1 MAEHSA
7 DHDSPISDSLH
18 PFVNIAIIGLVL
30 MFVAAMWT
38 FVASDPNG
46 EWLDVVVTGLFVIA
60 IAIPALL
67 WLTWRRNADGARDDS
82 HPSFRDWAAGE
93 FDTLTGFRQRGGRDH
108 RSPAADRGSGRRDD
122 GAGISVP
129 HHRERR
135 RLILPC
141 TASDVLRRGP
151 GGCALSVLRLA
162 RLRAQGA

>member
-38 FVASDPNG
+38 FFASDPYG

-67 WLTWRRNADGARDDS
+67 WLTWRRNADGAHARPLRCRPTQNY
-82 HPSFRDWAAGE
+82 HNAASSTANR
-93 FDTLTGFRQRGGRDH
+93 F
-108 RSPAADRGSGRRDD
+108 AASY
-122 GAGISVP
+122 
-129 HHRERR
+129 RE
-135 RLILPC
+135 
-141 TASDVLRRGP
+141 
-151 GGCALSVLRLA
+151 
-162 RLRAQGA
+162 